1 MFPLYRPYLSL
12 PIDELRGCF
21 PSQGGHCI
29 YADLSTGQTA
39 RDIFSGGPIQIG
51 SGFNG
56 QEYSGWSWQPNCQYF
71 GINTPYNY
79 RRARFGLTSNQ
90 ENDCGSNDTAIG
102 FGLGPQGHSPVGERW
117 GSGEMCLSS
126 VCSQGIREIGFPG
139 LLYGR

>member
-1 MFPLYRPYLSL
+1 MQKWRVSCLCRSMKSWGVFQQKGGTVFMLTLS
-12 PIDELRGCF
+12 
-21 PSQGGHCI
+21 PS
-29 YADLSTGQTA
+29 AV
-39 RDIFSGGPIQIG
+39 DIFSSGAQQFG

-90 ENDCGSNDTAIG
+90 ENDCNSNDTAIG
-102 FGLGPQGHSPVGERW
+102 FGLAPYGHSPSGERW
-117 GSGEMCLSS
+117 GSGQMCMSTQ
-126 VCSQGIREIGFPG
+126 CSQGNVEEGFPG